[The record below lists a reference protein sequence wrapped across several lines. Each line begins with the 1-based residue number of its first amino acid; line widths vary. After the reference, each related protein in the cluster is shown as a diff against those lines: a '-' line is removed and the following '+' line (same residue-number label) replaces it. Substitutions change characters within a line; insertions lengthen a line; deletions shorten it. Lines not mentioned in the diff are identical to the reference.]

1 MTLDFAAK
9 PRVHRSGEGKVNIH
23 KKVQPCEN
31 HQMLVIFTAI
41 KWGCK
46 NHRFT
51 LKERNLIKDAACR
64 TIAYDYG
71 YQKPFGRQRIEKWV
85 EQIDKVIKYGP
96 SPSSTPTA
104 NPLASKHK
112 GSVAYLETIKM
123 SNPGYVRRL
132 FRYAQKIRGTL
143 ASYAELADAMNSKSA
158 VELPPISASRKQ
170 VNKWFTKEGG
180 KEFAPTTKPLD
191 TAEHIK
197 KRMIWVRKYF
207 ELLTNKNSPIAYL
220 NEKWFYTTNRR
231 RRIKKL
237 PRSEEEAKDV
247 DFIVQPKV

>member
-1 MTLDFAAK
+1 MLVRENETSPNPTPSVTLTDPPTPISVPAPLTHNHPPTSPYEADINFAMTLDFAAK

-46 NHRFT
+46 NLRFA

-112 GSVAYLETIKM
+112 GSVAYLDTIEN
-123 SNPGYVRRL
+123 SNPSYARRL
-132 FRYAQKIRGTL
+132 L
-143 ASYAELADAMNSKSA
+143 
-158 VELPPISASRKQ
+158 
-170 VNKWFTKEGG
+170 
-180 KEFAPTTKPLD
+180 
-191 TAEHIK
+191 
-197 KRMIWVRKYF
+197 
-207 ELLTNKNSPIAYL
+207 
-220 NEKWFYTTNRR
+220 
-231 RRIKKL
+231 
-237 PRSEEEAKDV
+237 
-247 DFIVQPKV
+247 